1 MINPIPIEE
10 EFYDSAARQP
20 VMLDELVNLIR
31 YRDLLGQLIVNNI
44 KTRYRRSVL
53 GVLWTLLNPLM
64 TMTVMTV
71 AFSSL
76 FNSAVPNYPVYI
88 MAGLLFW
95 TFLSQSISA
104 AMSSMVWGSNLL
116 KRIYVPR
123 TIFATAAIGNT
134 LVNLGLGLV
143 PLVIIMLVLGHPFSP
158 AILFLPVAVALTAMF
173 VLGMSFL
180 LSTLAV
186 FFTDIVDIFQ
196 VFLTAWFYLTPIIY
210 PPQIL
215 PEGYRAYLFLNPAYN
230 LLSLFREPI
239 YLGQLPSWQT
249 MLAATLS
256 SVITLL
262 VGWWFFTNKSDEFA
276 YRL

>member
-10 EFYDSAARQP
+10 EFYDSATRPP
-20 VMLDELVNLIR
+20 VMLDELVNLYR
-31 YRDLLGQLIVNNI
+31 YRNLLWQLIVNNI

-64 TMTVMTV
+64 TMTVMTI

-76 FNSAVPNYPVYI
+76 FNSAIINYPVYI

-104 AMSSMVWGSNLL
+104 SMNSTVWGSGLL

-143 PLVIIMLVLGHPFSP
+143 PLIIIMLVLRHTFSP
-158 AILFLPVAVALTAMF
+158 AILFLPVAVLLTAMF
-173 VLGMSFL
+173 VLGISFL
-180 LSTLAV
+180 LSTVAV
-186 FFTDIVDIFQ
+186 FFTDVVDIFQ

-210 PPQIL
+210 PAQIL
-215 PEGYRAYLFLNPAYN
+215 PE
-230 LLSLFREPI
+230 
-239 YLGQLPSWQT
+239 
-249 MLAATLS
+249 
-256 SVITLL
+256 
-262 VGWWFFTNKSDEFA
+262 A
-276 YRL
+276 YRLFVSQSSL